1 MTLAII
7 LVGQILIVTFG
18 GAMFEVVPLSLGDW
32 VRIILGTS
40 VILWAGELGR
50 LKVKG

>member
-1 MTLAII
+1 MI

-32 VRIILGTS
+32 LRIIVGTS
-40 VILWAGELGR
+40 VILWVGELGR
-50 LKVKG
+50 VKS